1 MKISILGVEN
11 MYIAFGNE
19 IMDSEEMKE
28 KIEKNSEFKVIK
40 DMSKGS
46 KREDIL
52 AFNLSVEVNI
62 LNEIMEDEY
71 NLDELTED
79 DLFEEYLTLAE
90 EIATDIEEHI
100 PEEALLDIRG
110 YKWDKSDNSI
120 KLVMAIAH
128 EELGEGKL
136 KDVMRRLITQ
146 VEQFLIYRNDL
157 TTGCE
162 IGIYVIEEPD
172 LDIPGVL
179 KGPFYHSISNE
190 KCLQTSFSLKK
201 RIKYSSREDKHW
213 WLTGFKLGEFSEPSE
228 LNMDLLITL
237 KNKKMLNAFVEA
249 LNKVGYSEKEITVNS
264 NIGRLTFD
272 KARMLQPITR
282 MAEIDEIIQMKN
294 ELLCDKYK
302 EITGPYNNL
311 PDKTMVIKEK
321 EPEIYENIINIDKS
335 RKLFKDCGEIKNK
348 KYTLTFFDLCIIIL
362 LMNKIMAKKGE
373 DEL

>member
-1 MKISILGVEN
+1 LGVEN

-146 VEQFLIYRNDL
+146 VE
-157 TTGCE
+157 
-162 IGIYVIEEPD
+162 
-172 LDIPGVL
+172 
-179 KGPFYHSISNE
+179 
-190 KCLQTSFSLKK
+190 
-201 RIKYSSREDKHW
+201 
-213 WLTGFKLGEFSEPSE
+213 
-228 LNMDLLITL
+228 
-237 KNKKMLNAFVEA
+237 
-249 LNKVGYSEKEITVNS
+249 
-264 NIGRLTFD
+264 
-272 KARMLQPITR
+272 
-282 MAEIDEIIQMKN
+282 
-294 ELLCDKYK
+294 
-302 EITGPYNNL
+302 
-311 PDKTMVIKEK
+311 
-321 EPEIYENIINIDKS
+321 
-335 RKLFKDCGEIKNK
+335 
-348 KYTLTFFDLCIIIL
+348 
-362 LMNKIMAKKGE
+362 
-373 DEL
+373 